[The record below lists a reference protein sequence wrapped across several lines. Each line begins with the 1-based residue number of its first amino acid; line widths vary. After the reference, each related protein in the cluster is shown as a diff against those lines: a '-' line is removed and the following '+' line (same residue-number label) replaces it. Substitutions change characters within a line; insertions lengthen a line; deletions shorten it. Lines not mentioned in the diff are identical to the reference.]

1 MDPSVVESIIDYIV
15 TRVTVCHDVEITLEA
30 NPTSFETNKFKE
42 FKAAGINRV
51 SIGLQSFYDDD
62 LHKLGRKHNAKEGV
76 YAIEN
81 AAKIFSSY
89 SFDLIYARP
98 GQTLNAWQKELD
110 LAIALARD
118 HISLYQLT
126 IEKGTKFFQMH
137 RRGALLLPDSDLA
150 ADMYDYTNELLLKHG
165 YHRYEISN
173 YAKLGHECIHN
184 LSYWKYQDYLG
195 IGPGAHSRLNKHSI
209 MMLHKPTQWLDSVFE
224 KGHGIQLKERLSDK
238 DIITEIIMMGTRLSS
253 GISANRLYELTGCH
267 FDDVLD
273 KSNLEYMIKEGYAKY
288 TNNKLRLSD
297 KGLALHTKLVSML
310 IT

>member
-1 MDPSVVESIIDYIV
+1 MDPFVVEAIINHIV
-15 TRVTVCHDVEITLEA
+15 TRVTVCDDIEITLEA

-62 LHKLGRKHNAKEGV
+62 LHKLGRKHSAKEGR

-81 AAKIFSSY
+81 AAKIFARY

-98 GQTLNAWQKELD
+98 GQTLKDWKKELD
-110 LAIALARD
+110 LAIELARD

-126 IEKGTKFFQMH
+126 IEKGTKFFKMH
-137 RRGALLLPDSDLA
+137 RKGELLLPDSDLA
-150 ADMYDYTNELLLKHG
+150 ADMYDYTDELLRQHG
-165 YHRYEISN
+165 YNRYEISN
-173 YAKLGHECIHN
+173 YAKPGYECVHN
-184 LSYWKYQDYLG
+184 LAYWQYQDYLG

-209 MMLHKPTQWLDSVFE
+209 MMLHKPAKWLESVVN
-224 KGHGIQLKERLSDK
+224 KGNGIQINEKLPDK

-253 GISANRLYELTGCH
+253 GITSDRLYELTGCH

-273 KSNLEYMIKEGYAKY
+273 KSNLEYIIKEGYAEY
-288 TNNKLRLSD
+288 SNNNLRFSD
-297 KGLALHTKLVSML
+297 KGLILHTKLVSML
-310 IT
+310 IP